1 MSQLYTGTNL
11 GKAGLEMTEVD
22 GVPDVNGVSKITVSN
37 GTLTD
42 DGNGDVTL
50 TTGGGGGG
58 SGTVTSITNA
68 ADSGTGTAITAAG
81 TFTYSGG
88 TNITTSVT
96 GTTVT
101 FDNDNSLA
109 AGVANEVAFY
119 TAADAV
125 GGDTGLTYVPTG
137 GSRKL
142 TLADSNAGT
151 LFQIESTDA
160 GGGSA
165 PDMVMLR
172 NSASP
177 VAGDDLGVIVFKGN
191 DDGGAEQEYARISA
205 EANAVTAGTESGQ
218 IDLRVY
224 AAGTLGQQ
232 LRVTETGVYIN
243 ISNDA
248 VTDFIVDTDTITNA
262 FKVDASADTASFGA
276 PLTTQDIEIDGAL
289 NHDGSTVGFYGE
301 APVVQGTANAYPAP
315 APLPP
320 NWDPA
325 TAAAVDAEL
334 GGISASIGTIITLL
348 TDLGLSA

>member
-1 MSQLYTGTNL
+1 MSQLYTGTNS

-68 ADSGTGTAITAAG
+68 ADSGSGTAITTSG
-81 TFTYSGG
+81 TFTYTGG
-88 TNITTSVT
+88 TNITTSVS

-151 LFQIESTDA
+151 LFQIESTDS

-172 NSASP
+172 NSSSP

-205 EANAVTAGTESGQ
+205 EANAVTAGSESGQ
-218 IDLRVY
+218 IDLRVL
-224 AAGTLGQQ
+224 AAGSLGQQ
-232 LRVTETGVYIN
+232 LRVTETGVTIN
-243 ISNDA
+243 IANDA
-248 VTDFIVDTDTITNA
+248 VTDFIVETQTVTNG
-262 FKVDASADTASFGA
+262 FKVDAGADSALFGV
-276 PLTTQDIEIDGAL
+276 PLTTQNLEIDGAL
-289 NHDGSTVGFYGE
+289 NHDGSTAGFY
-301 APVVQGTANAYPAP
+301 AATPVVQGTASAWPGA

-320 NWDPA
+320 VADPA
-325 TAAAVDAEL
+325 FGPDVDTALAGIAGSL
-334 GGISASIGTIITLL
+334 GSIVTLL